1 LQTTLNMTIDEYSK
15 AHKEMI
21 SEYADKAI
29 ANYNEF
35 PEGSKN
41 DERLKLSIEIA
52 MANLLLK
59 NRILQSKPIE
69 L

>member
-1 LQTTLNMTIDEYSK
+1 MQTTTNMTIDEYSK

-29 ANYNEF
+29 AIYNEF
-35 PEGSKN
+35 PENSKN
-41 DERLKLSIEIA
+41 DERLKLSIEVA
-52 MANLLLK
+52 MSKLLLQ

>member
-1 LQTTLNMTIDEYSK
+1 LQITLNMTIDEYSK
-15 AHKEMI
+15 AHEEMI
-21 SEYADKAI
+21 SKYAEQAI
-29 ANYNEF
+29 AKYNEY

-41 DERLKLSIEIA
+41 DDRLKLSIELA
-52 MANLLLK
+52 MAKLLLQ

>member
-1 LQTTLNMTIDEYSK
+1 LQTTHNMTIDEYSK

-21 SEYADKAI
+21 SEYAEQAI
-29 ANYNEF
+29 ANYNES

-41 DERLKLSIEIA
+41 DAGLKLSIEIA
-52 MANLLLK
+52 MAKLLLQ

>member
-1 LQTTLNMTIDEYSK
+1 MQTTHNMTIDEYSK

-21 SEYADKAI
+21 SEYAEQAI
-29 ANYNEF
+29 ATYNEY
-35 PEGSKN
+35 PENSKS
-41 DERLKLSIEIA
+41 DERLKLSIEVA
-52 MANLLLK
+52 MSKLLLK